1 MPGNTGRE
9 SPRRNQSHGIKEIN
23 CGAES
28 MTLTESRGDNFWKD
42 NTKDRIITY
51 QTWEGIL
58 LISAMQIKMVV
69 GFL

>member
-1 MPGNTGRE
+1 
-9 SPRRNQSHGIKEIN
+9 
-23 CGAES
+23 

-42 NTKDRIITY
+42 STKDRIITY
-51 QTWEGIL
+51 QTWKGIL